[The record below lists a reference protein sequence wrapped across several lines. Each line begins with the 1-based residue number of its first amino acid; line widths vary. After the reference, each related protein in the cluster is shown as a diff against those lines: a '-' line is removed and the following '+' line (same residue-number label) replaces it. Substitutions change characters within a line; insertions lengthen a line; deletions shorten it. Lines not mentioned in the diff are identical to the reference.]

1 MPAVVSPVRS
11 GAVPALRLRVG
22 PAVTVV
28 FEDPAAVWLR
38 AQQLARAGVRTALGR
53 RSGGG
58 RLVGTVLVAEPG
70 RRPGRDLLAL
80 RRAVADG
87 WVGFRSDAGRPIPG
101 ALSVTRSAD
110 PLVGL
115 DLSVVIPFAAT
126 DRAAFADPRP
136 VWRLVV
142 EADGYRHAGDPLG
155 WAVRAG
161 LLDDIGDKVT
171 R

>member
-1 MPAVVSPVRS
+1 MPTLVTTVPSRV
-11 GAVPALRLRVG
+11 VPAYRLCVG

-38 AQQLARAGVRTALGR
+38 AQQLVRVGVRQALGG

-58 RLVGTVLVAEPG
+58 RLVGTLLVAEPG
-70 RRPGRDLLAL
+70 RRPGRELAAV
-80 RRAVADG
+80 RQAVAAG

-101 ALSVTRSAD
+101 TLTVSRSAD

-115 DLSVVIPFAAT
+115 TLALTVPFAAT

-136 VWRLVV
+136 VWRLAV
-142 EADGYRHAGDPLG
+142 EAAGYTHASDPLG

-161 LLDDIGDKVT
+161 LLDDLGERGV
-171 R
+171 

>member
-1 MPAVVSPVRS
+1 MPALIPAVKSRP
-11 GAVPALRLRVG
+11 VPAYRLQAG

-38 AQQLARAGVRTALGR
+38 AQQLARAGVRPALGQ

-58 RLVGTVLVAEPG
+58 RLFGTLLVAEPG
-70 RRPGRDLLAL
+70 RRPGRELAAV
-80 RRAVADG
+80 RQAVAAG
-87 WVGFRSDAGRPIPG
+87 RVEFRSDAGRPIPG
-101 ALSVTRSAD
+101 TLAVSRSAD

-115 DLSVVIPFAAT
+115 TLTLTVPFAPT

-142 EADGYRHAGDPLG
+142 EADGYAHASEPLG
-155 WAVRAG
+155 WAVRVG
-161 LLDDIGDKVT
+161 LLNDLGET
-171 R
+171 